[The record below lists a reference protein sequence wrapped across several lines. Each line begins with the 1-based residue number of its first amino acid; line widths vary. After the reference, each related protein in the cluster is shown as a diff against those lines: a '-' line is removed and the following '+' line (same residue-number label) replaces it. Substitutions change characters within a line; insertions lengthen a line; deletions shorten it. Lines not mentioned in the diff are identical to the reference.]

1 MTREELNAFLKET
14 AERQQ
19 RELNSMALE
28 LWTIRQI
35 GTHGAESDYDEW
47 FTLREKFASE
57 TEADHE

>member
-19 RELNSMALE
+19 RELNIMALE
-28 LWTIRQI
+28 LWMLRQS